1 MMDKDKPIPET
12 EEPIAQSVMEEILKL
27 DDEAQAVL
35 LGKDPDARP
44 HMKQFE
50 KNLALQLK
58 VDGRHISTA
67 DFLEICHEIDV
78 SFRQGW
84 LVLQRLISKL

>member
-1 MMDKDKPIPET
+1 MNKDKPIPES
-12 EEPIAQSVMEEILKL
+12 EDPIAQSVMEEILKL

-44 HMKQFE
+44 DMKGFE
-50 KNLALQLK
+50 KVLAIELK
-58 VDGRHISTA
+58 AAGKHISTE
-67 DFLEICHEIDV
+67 DFLYTCNDSDV

-84 LVLQRLISKL
+84 LVLQRLISKQ